1 MLPMLGERRIIYHK
15 SVPIPL
21 APPYPSSC
29 VAPRV
34 PARDTHFSS
43 PRVSE
48 SPLVGG
54 RLGRG
59 SQSTPP
65 HSLHRRF
72 QLSPSAKGL
81 SHPACRQRHALAAM
95 EQLAPVPTSTFSRR
109 DSPQSLI
116 PGSCCQR
123 LHRALMRALPYL
135 TSSWSFPPGWVSES
149 MPHRISCDHFPPV
162 QAGPQ

>member
-65 HSLHRRF
+65 HTLYRRF
-72 QLSPSAKGL
+72 SDESFCEGSVAPCLQAAARPGGHGAVGSCPHIHVQSQGL
-81 SHPACRQRHALAAM
+81 SAIFNPRQLLSEIAPCPYACLTLPYLLPRL
-95 EQLAPVPTSTFSRR
+95 
-109 DSPQSLI
+109 SLI
-116 PGSCCQR
+116 P
-123 LHRALMRALPYL
+123 HR
-135 TSSWSFPPGWVSES
+135 PPLLGRS
-149 MPHRISCDHFPPV
+149 PLLF
-162 QAGPQ
+162 A